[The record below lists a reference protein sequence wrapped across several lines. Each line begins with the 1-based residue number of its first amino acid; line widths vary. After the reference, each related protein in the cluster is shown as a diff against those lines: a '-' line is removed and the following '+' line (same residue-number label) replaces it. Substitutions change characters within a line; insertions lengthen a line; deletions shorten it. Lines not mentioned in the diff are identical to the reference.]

1 MSIQSICFA
10 ILFFLSAYIQVKYSV
25 SEVTSDEEIKI
36 RESFEEGQKKIRQ
49 GWKIKRSVIKD

>member
-10 ILFFLSAYIQVKYSV
+10 ILFFLSAYIHVKYSV
-25 SEVTSDEEIKI
+25 SEVTSDGEIKI
-36 RESFEEGQKKIRQ
+36 RESFKEGQKKIRQ